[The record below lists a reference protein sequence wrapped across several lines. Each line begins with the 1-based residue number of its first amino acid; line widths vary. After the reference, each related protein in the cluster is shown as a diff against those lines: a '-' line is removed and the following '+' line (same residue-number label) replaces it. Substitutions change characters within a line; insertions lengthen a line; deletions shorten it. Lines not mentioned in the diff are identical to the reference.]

1 MNKTVQIILG
11 IFIVLLILMLASSFE
26 MMAMTKL
33 SFLPSGLAS
42 QLMILILSIVSIYF
56 FNKKG
61 IFKFNIGKVGMRQ
74 IIPPIFL
81 IIFLFIISELIF
93 SKILGNTNEEHFA
106 SSMPMVQIIFIVVF
120 LASTS
125 EELLFRGFLQNM
137 LEPLKSVGIRLQK
150 TKISLPVII
159 SGLLFGLMHFGLM
172 ATGASFDFTL
182 KLVLFAMIMGMIA
195 GYYQEKHNNF
205 SFAVIIHITANIT
218 GLLFSTLIN

>member
-11 IFIVLLILMLASSFE
+11 VFIVLLILMLASSFE
-26 MMAMTKL
+26 MIAMTKL

-42 QLMILILSIVSIYF
+42 QLTILVLSVISIYF

-61 IFKFNIGKVGMRQ
+61 IIKFNIGKVGMRQ
-74 IIPPIFL
+74 IITPILL

-93 SKILGNTNEEHFA
+93 LKILGNINEEHFA
-106 SSMPMVQIIFIVVF
+106 SSMPMLQIIFIVVI
-120 LASTS
+120 LASIS

-137 LEPLKSVGIRLQK
+137 LEPLKSFGIRFQK
-150 TKISLPVII
+150 IKISLPVII
-159 SGLLFGLMHFGLM
+159 SGLLFGLMHFGLIT
-172 ATGASFDFTL
+172 TGASFGFAL

-205 SFAVIIHITANIT
+205 SFAVIVHMTANIT
-218 GLLFSTLIN
+218 GLLYSTLIN